1 MAAQAAADKAAEAK
15 AEEEAAAKAAAE
27 QKAAEE
33 KAAAD
38 KAAADA
44 TAKPASK
51 PAAKAKRYV
60 VTGAA
65 VVLPTV
71 DKSERYLYR
80 NAPVD
85 PAAFTPEGIK
95 HALGLVLIAEVK

>member
-15 AEEEAAAKAAAE
+15 AQEEAAAKAAADA
-27 QKAAEE
+27 KAAEE

-44 TAKPASK
+44 AAKPASK
-51 PAAKAKRYV
+51 PAVKTKRYV

-65 VVLPTV
+65 VVIPTV

-95 HALGLVLIAEVK
+95 HALSIGLIAEVK

>member
-1 MAAQAAADKAAEAK
+1 MAAQAAAEKAAEAK
-15 AEEEAAAKAAAE
+15 AQEEAAAKAASE

-33 KAAAD
+33 KAAAE

-44 TAKPASK
+44 SAKPASK
-51 PAAKAKRYV
+51 PAAKTKRYV

-71 DKSERYLYR
+71 DNSERYLYR

-85 PAAFTPEGIK
+85 PAAFTPEGIQ
-95 HALGLVLIAEVK
+95 HALSIGLIAEVK

>member
-15 AEEEAAAKAAAE
+15 AQEEAAAKAAAE

-38 KAAADA
+38 KAAAEA
-44 TAKPASK
+44 AAKPASK

-95 HALGLVLIAEVK
+95 HALSIGLIAEVK

>member
-1 MAAQAAADKAAEAK
+1 MAAEQTAEQKAAAEKAAAEKQAAEAK
-15 AEEEAAAKAAAE
+15 AADEKAKADAAAKP
-27 QKAAEE
+27 Q
-33 KAAAD
+33 
-38 KAAADA
+38 
-44 TAKPASK
+44 SK
-51 PAAKAKRYV
+51 PATKTKRYV

-80 NAPVD
+80 NAPID

-95 HALGLVLIAEVK
+95 HALSIGLIAEAK

>member
-1 MAAQAAADKAAEAK
+1 MASE
-15 AEEEAAAKAAAE
+15 
-27 QKAAEE
+27 
-33 KAAAD
+33 
-38 KAAADA
+38 
-44 TAKPASK
+44 
-51 PAAKAKRYV
+51 KRYV

-85 PAAFTPEGIK
+85 TAAFTPEGIK
-95 HALGLVLIAEVK
+95 HALGLGLIAEVK

>member
-1 MAAQAAADKAAEAK
+1 MAAAQS
-15 AEEEAAAKAAAE
+15 AE
-27 QKAAEE
+27 QKAAAE
-33 KAAAD
+33 KAAAE
-38 KAAADA
+38 KQAAEQKVQEEAAQAEADA
-44 TAKPASK
+44 AE
-51 PAAKAKRYV
+51 AAEEAEGPRYV

-85 PAAFTPEGIK
+85 TAAFTPEGIE
-95 HALGLVLIAEVK
+95 HALSIGLIAEAK

>member
-15 AEEEAAAKAAAE
+15 A
-27 QKAAEE
+27 QE

-44 TAKPASK
+44 SAKPASK
-51 PAAKAKRYV
+51 ATAKAKRYV

-71 DKSERYLYR
+71 AKSERYLYR

-85 PAAFTPEGIK
+85 AAAFTPEGIK
-95 HALGLVLIAEVK
+95 HAVSLGLVAEVK